1 MFENLLKT
9 KLLITPSS
17 NLCKSYLVPLLNFF
31 PTDSIFNH
39 AAQSKCADS
48 VMFLNSV
55 GQCVVADV
63 TT

>member
-1 MFENLLKT
+1 MK
-9 KLLITPSS
+9 
-17 NLCKSYLVPLLNFF
+17 
-31 PTDSIFNH
+31 H

-48 VMFLNSV
+48 VMFLTNV